1 MSHFGKKKVHKA
13 AAAPAAS
20 HEIASFV
27 KSVRAGISEKE
38 ADYRRRSLA
47 LHPWVCA
54 KCGRVFDEQS
64 LSQLTVHH
72 RDGNHNN
79 NPPDG
84 SNWENLC
91 VYCHEDEHSRTVLAE
106 YVADNEMDEASDGEA
121 SAGKG
126 GGFGSMGAALSKFME
141 KKK

>member
-1 MSHFGKKKVHKA
+1 MSHFGKKKVHKV
-13 AAAPAAS
+13 APVPAGS
-20 HEIASFV
+20 HDIASFV

-47 LHPWVCA
+47 IHPWVCA
-54 KCGRVFDEQS
+54 KCGREFDEPN
-64 LSQLTVHH
+64 LSGLTVHH

-91 VYCHEDEHSRTVLAE
+91 VWCHEDEHSRTLLAD
-106 YVADNEMDEASDGEA
+106 YIADAGTDGTPSGGTPAEK
-121 SAGKG
+121 S
-126 GGFGSMGAALSKFME
+126 GGFGSMGAALAKFME
-141 KKK
+141 KK